1 MLPTSWVRW
10 NIVDLKSLLFYY
22 YYNYL
27 WYKSLACTIGKE
39 LVSLRGEHHGGGGFT
54 SDRPNWVSLPLR
66 SKQVIIII
74 HLLYSL
80 QPI

>member
-1 MLPTSWVRW
+1 MMHSHAFRTGMKRMAMLPTSWVRW

-54 SDRPNWVSLPLR
+54 SDHPTGCRYL
-66 SKQVIIII
+66 
-74 HLLYSL
+74 
-80 QPI
+80 